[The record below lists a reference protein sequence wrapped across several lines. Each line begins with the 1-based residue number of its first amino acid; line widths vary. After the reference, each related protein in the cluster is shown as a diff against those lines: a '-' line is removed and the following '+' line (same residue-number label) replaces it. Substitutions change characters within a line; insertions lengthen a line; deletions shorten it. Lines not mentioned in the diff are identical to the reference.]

1 MYRLL
6 KHPLKAKRVISPLF
20 ESLGAF
26 CFLGLKFG
34 LDFPLDPSEQGT
46 RGSFFRSE
54 MPFGELGVSPVALD
68 AAWGPG
74 PVSCGWLGWNPRPGF
89 KVKWLTTCW
98 RAIRVRW
105 GNVGRIRPWYS

>member
-1 MYRLL
+1 MLYRLL

-20 ESLGAF
+20 ESLCAF

-68 AAWGPG
+68 AEWGPG
-74 PVSCGWLGWNPRPGF
+74 PVSCGWLGWNPGLDFESKR
-89 KVKWLTTCW
+89 THNTC
-98 RAIRVRW
+98 RRTVFE
-105 GNVGRIRPWYS
+105 PWSRQGLDHI

>member
-1 MYRLL
+1 MWCL
-6 KHPLKAKRVISPLF
+6 S
-20 ESLGAF
+20 ESTRAF

-34 LDFPLDPSEQGT
+34 LDFRLDPNEQGT

-54 MPFGELGVSPVALD
+54 MPLDELDVSHVALD

-74 PVSCGWLGWNPRPGF
+74 PLSCRWLGWSPAPGF
-89 KVKWLTTCW
+89 EVKRIPGSW

-105 GNVGRIRPWYS
+105 GNVGRIKHCYS